1 GTHAISGVRRRRT
14 ARRHRLLLRRRR
26 CDHVVGIELRPPL
39 DLGSTSMSA
48 APTPPAEEELPT
60 PVVQNRRW
68 IPRLVWVVPIA
79 AAVIGISLLIRN
91 WENAGPR
98 ITISFLSG
106 EGVQVGKTL
115 VKYRDVAVGR
125 VSAVVLSSDHQTVLV
140 SADLSKDATSLL
152 KADTQ
157 FWIVRP
163 RIGVGSVSGLN
174 TLLSGVYIGM
184 KTGTAALRERH
195 FVGLENP
202 PALSHGP
209 HGRELELR
217 AAGAGSLA
225 IGAPVYFRQF
235 QVGRVIDDNLLADGS
250 TRVTVFVKAP
260 YDGFVKPVTRF
271 WNASGIDVRLG
282 ADGLNVQTESLAAVL
297 AGGLAFDDGP
307 VEAVPAAAGIPS
319 EFTLYKNE
327 TEAMAPPDGDPR
339 YVRMRFAQALRGL
352 DVGAPIEFVG
362 VNIGSVVAVDLG
374 YEPQDKS
381 FPVIVTAKV
390 YPRRMGTAYE
400 VLVAQGKTESEE
412 TLAAFVGTLVQRGL
426 RAQPRSAS
434 LLTGKLYVALDF
446 LPASPRVNFDASDRP
461 VELPTVNGS
470 FQELEA
476 NIGRTLKK
484 MNDLPL
490 EQIAADLHTDLR
502 DLHETLS
509 ELHTRVLPN
518 AEDTLSALHRTLDS
532 ADRTMDVESPL
543 QRGLNE
549 TFSETRSTLQAV
561 RDLADYLDRHPD
573 ALLRGRRPQKVPERP
588 AAPSSDAKP

>member
-1 GTHAISGVRRRRT
+1 
-14 ARRHRLLLRRRR
+14 
-26 CDHVVGIELRPPL
+26 
-39 DLGSTSMSA
+39 MSD
-48 APTPPAEEELPT
+48 APPPASGEELPT
-60 PVVQNRRW
+60 PVIQNRRW
-68 IPRLVWVVPIA
+68 IPRLVWLVPIV

-125 VSAVVLSSDHQTVLV
+125 VSAVVLSADHQSVVV
-140 SADLSKDATSLL
+140 SADLSKDAASLL

-163 RIGVGSVSGLN
+163 RIGVGSVSGLD

-184 KTGTAALRERH
+184 KTGTATSRERE

-209 HGRELELR
+209 RGRELELH
-217 AAGAGSLA
+217 AARAGSLG

-235 QVGRVIDDNLLADGS
+235 QVGRVIDENLLPDGS
-250 TRVTVFVKAP
+250 TRVTVFVEAP
-260 YDGFVKPVTRF
+260 YDNFVKPVTRF
-271 WNASGIDVRLG
+271 WNASGIDVKLG
-282 ADGLNVQTESLAAVL
+282 ADGLSVQTESLAAVI

-307 VEAVPAAAGIPS
+307 TEAVPAAAGAPG

-327 TEAMAPPDGDPR
+327 TEAMAPPDGEPQ

-352 DVGAPIEFVG
+352 EVGAPVEFVG

-374 YEPQDKS
+374 YQPQDRS

-390 YPRRMGTAYE
+390 YPRRMGDAYE
-400 VLVAQGKTESEE
+400 ALTAQGKTESEE
-412 TLAAFVGTLVQRGL
+412 TIAAFVGTMVNRGL

-434 LLTGKLYVALDF
+434 LLTGKLYIALDF
-446 LPASPRVNFDASDRP
+446 LPASPRAAFDASIRP
-461 VELPTVNGS
+461 LELPTVNGT

-476 NIGRTLKK
+476 NVGRLVKK
-484 MNDLPL
+484 VNDLPL
-490 EQIAADLHTDLR
+490 EQIAADLHTDLT

-509 ELHTRVLPN
+509 ELHARVLPS
-518 AEDTLSALHRTLDS
+518 AVDTLSALHSTLDS
-532 ADRTMDVESPL
+532 ADRTLDAESPL
-543 QRGLNE
+543 QRGL
-549 TFSETRSTLQAV
+549 TDTLSETRSTLQAV
-561 RDLADYLDRHPD
+561 RELADYLDRHPD
-573 ALLRGRRPQKVPERP
+573 ALLRGRRPQKMPHGP
-588 AAPSSDAKP
+588 AALSSDAKP

>member
-1 GTHAISGVRRRRT
+1 
-14 ARRHRLLLRRRR
+14 
-26 CDHVVGIELRPPL
+26 
-39 DLGSTSMSA
+39 MSA
-48 APTPPAEEELPT
+48 ASTPPSEEELPT
-60 PVVQNRRW
+60 PTVQNRRW

-79 AAVIGISLLIRN
+79 AAVIGISLLVRN
-91 WENAGPR
+91 WQNAGPR

-125 VSAVVLSSDHQTVLV
+125 VSAVVLSPDHQTVV
-140 SADLSKDATSLL
+140 VTADLSKDATSLL
-152 KADTQ
+152 NADTQ

-163 RIGVGSVSGLN
+163 RVGVGSVSGLD

-184 KTGTAALRERH
+184 KTGAATLRERQ

-209 HGRELELR
+209 RGRELQLH
-217 AAGAGSLA
+217 AARAGSLS

-235 QVGRVIDDNLLADGS
+235 QVGRVIDENLLPDGS
-250 TRVTVFVKAP
+250 TRVTVFVEAP

-282 ADGLNVQTESLAAVL
+282 ADGLNVQTESLAAVV

-307 VEAVPAAAGIPS
+307 IEALFAAGGAPG

-327 TEAMAPPDGDPR
+327 TEAMAPPDGDPH

-352 DVGAPIEFVG
+352 EVGAPVEFVG

-374 YEPQDKS
+374 YDPQIKS

-390 YPRRMGTAYE
+390 YPRRMGQAYE
-400 VLVAQGKTESEE
+400 ALAAQGKTESEE
-412 TLAAFVGTLVQRGL
+412 TLAAFVGTLVNRGL
-426 RAQPRSAS
+426 RAQARSGS

-446 LPASPRVNFDASDRP
+446 LPASPRAAFDVSIRP
-461 VELPTVNGS
+461 LELPTVNGT
-470 FQELEA
+470 FKELEA
-476 NIGRTLKK
+476 NIGRIVKK
-484 MNDLPL
+484 VNDLPL
-490 EQIAADLHTDLR
+490 EQIAADLHTDLK

-509 ELHTRVLPN
+509 ELHTGVLPN
-518 AEDTLSALHRTLDS
+518 AVDTLSALHSTLDS
-532 ADRTMDVESPL
+532 AGRTLDVESPL
-543 QRGLNE
+543 QRGLTE
-549 TFSETRSTLQAV
+549 TLSETRSTLQTV
-561 RDLADYLDRHPD
+561 RELADYVDRHPD
-573 ALLRGRRPQKVPERP
+573 ALLRGRRPQKMPERP
-588 AAPSSDAKP
+588 AALSSDAKP

>member
-1 GTHAISGVRRRRT
+1 
-14 ARRHRLLLRRRR
+14 
-26 CDHVVGIELRPPL
+26 
-39 DLGSTSMSA
+39 
-48 APTPPAEEELPT
+48 
-60 PVVQNRRW
+60 
-68 IPRLVWVVPIA
+68 LVWVVPIA

-91 WENAGPR
+91 WENQGPR

-115 VKYRDVAVGR
+115 VKYRDVTVGR
-125 VSAVVLSSDHQTVLV
+125 VSAVVLSPDHQTVAV
-140 SADLSKDATSLL
+140 SADLSKDAESLL

-163 RIGVGSVSGLN
+163 RIGVGSVSGLD
-174 TLLSGVYIGM
+174 TLLTGVYIGM
-184 KTGTAALRERH
+184 KTGAATLGERH
-195 FVGLENP
+195 FIGLENP

-209 HGRELELR
+209 RGRELQLH
-217 AAGAGSLA
+217 AARAGSLG

-235 QVGRVIDDNLLADGS
+235 QVGRVIDENLLADGS
-250 TRVTVFVKAP
+250 TRVTVFVEAP

-307 VEAVPAAAGIPS
+307 TEAVPAAAGIPD
-319 EFTLYKNE
+319 ELTLYKNE

-339 YVRMRFAQALRGL
+339 YIRMRFAQALRGL

-400 VLVAQGKTESEE
+400 VLVAQGKTESDA
-412 TLAAFVGTLVQRGL
+412 TLAAFVGTLVNRGL

-434 LLTGKLYVALDF
+434 LLTGKLYIALDF
-446 LPASPRVNFDASDRP
+446 LPASPRTAFDASIRP
-461 VELPTVNGS
+461 LELPTVNGT
-470 FQELEA
+470 FQQLEA
-476 NIGRTLKK
+476 GVGRLVKK
-484 MNDLPL
+484 VNDLPL
-490 EQIAADLHTDLR
+490 EQIVADLHTDLK

-509 ELHTRVLPN
+509 ELHTRALPN

-532 ADRTMDVESPL
+532 ADRTLDGESPL
-543 QRGLNE
+543 QRGLTE
-549 TFSETRSTLQAV
+549 TLLESRSTLQAV
-561 RDLADYLDRHPD
+561 RELADYLDRHPD
-573 ALLRGRRPQKVPERP
+573 ALLRGRRPQKMPERP
-588 AAPSSDAKP
+588 AALPSETKP

>member
-1 GTHAISGVRRRRT
+1 
-14 ARRHRLLLRRRR
+14 
-26 CDHVVGIELRPPL
+26 
-39 DLGSTSMSA
+39 MSA
-48 APTPPAEEELPT
+48 ARPPPPEEDLPS
-60 PVVQNRRW
+60 PAIQNRRW

-115 VKYRDVAVGR
+115 VKYRDVTVGR
-125 VSAVVLSSDHQTVLV
+125 VSAVGLSADHQTVVV
-140 SADLSKDATSLL
+140 SADLSKDAESLL

-157 FWIVRP
+157 FWVVRP
-163 RIGVGSVSGLN
+163 RIGVGSVSGLG

-184 KTGTAALRERH
+184 NTGAATLHERH

-209 HGRELELR
+209 RGRELQLH
-217 AAGAGSLA
+217 AARAGSLG

-235 QVGRVIDDNLLADGS
+235 QVGRVIDENLLPDGS
-250 TRVTVFVKAP
+250 TRVTVFVEAP

-307 VEAVPAAAGIPS
+307 TEAVSAGTS
-319 EFTLYKNE
+319 MLGEFTLYKNE
-327 TEAMAPPDGDPR
+327 AEAMAPPDGDPR

-352 DVGAPIEFVG
+352 EVGAPVEFVG

-374 YEPQDKS
+374 YDFENKS

-390 YPRRMGTAYE
+390 YPRRMGQAYE
-400 VLVAQGKTESEE
+400 VLAAQGKTESEE
-412 TLAAFVGTLVQRGL
+412 TLAAFVGTLVNRGL

-446 LPASPRVNFDASDRP
+446 LPASPRAAFDASIRP
-461 VELPTVNGS
+461 LELPTVNGT

-476 NIGRTLKK
+476 GVARIVKK
-484 MNDLPL
+484 VNDLPL
-490 EQIAADLHTDLR
+490 EQIAADLHTDLS

-509 ELHTRVLPN
+509 ELRTRVLPS
-518 AEDTLSALHRTLDS
+518 AVDTLSALHGTLDS
-532 ADRTMDVESPL
+532 ADRTLDVESPL
-543 QRGLNE
+543 QRGLTE
-549 TFSETRSTLQAV
+549 TLSESRSTLQAV
-561 RDLADYLDRHPD
+561 RELADYLDRHPD
-573 ALLRGRRPQKVPERP
+573 ALLRGRRPQKMPQRP
-588 AAPSSDAKP
+588 APLSSDAKP